1 GKRYRFATLDDR
13 DEFLTF
19 TVEDLGVEKVM
30 TRAGEVGARKL
41 RVKSGPEEELDWVAD
56 GRIVAQRWPR
66 LPNMQSVAGTEAESR
81 ADWSSRPLD
90 DADKAAERLAAGP
103 ARLEALVGELSWA
116 NYENGQKASLV
127 RAKLTKEDKGFKFAA
142 STSYVSSNS
151 LAGTWALEEW
161 TFSPDGKLVAASRK
175 LKAPEGPELEG
186 KLRVEGDKMLATLS
200 LAPAGQEEVA
210 LALPPRI
217 IADSS
222 FLLRAV
228 AGEKGAF
235 RWNGINLEER
245 SIYSVYLA
253 PGDEE
258 TIALPGGAVK
268 ARRID
273 FAHGYSTG
281 RAWVDESGKPLLA
294 MWQNG
299 DVSVFGPEDRLPDT
313 LPRDLGSQK
322 KEDR

>member
-1 GKRYRFATLDDR
+1 
-13 DEFLTF
+13 
-19 TVEDLGVEKVM
+19 M
-30 TRAGEVGARKL
+30 
-41 RVKSGPEEELDWVAD
+41 
-56 GRIVAQRWPR
+56 
-66 LPNMQSVAGTEAESR
+66 
-81 ADWSSRPLD
+81 
-90 DADKAAERLAAGP
+90 
-103 ARLEALVGELSWA
+103 
-116 NYENGQKASLV
+116 
-127 RAKLTKEDKGFKFAA
+127 
-142 STSYVSSNS
+142 
-151 LAGTWALEEW
+151 
-161 TFSPDGKLVAASRK
+161 
-175 LKAPEGPELEG
+175 
-186 KLRVEGDKMLATLS
+186 
-200 LAPAGQEEVA
+200 
-210 LALPPRI
+210 
-217 IADSS
+217 
-222 FLLRAV
+222 LRAV
-228 AGEKGAF
+228 AGEQGAF